1 VGDHHTEGLLD
12 TQVKG
17 AVQALGNMPAEGAKA
32 THHQALGLHIALFD
46 LLSCLEGGGPQLLQ
60 LLL

>member
-1 VGDHHTEGLLD
+1 MD

-17 AVQALGNMPAEGAKA
+17 AAHALGNMPAKGMEATCHGAP
-32 THHQALGLHIALFD
+32 GLHVAFLD
-46 LLSCLEGGGPQLLQ
+46 PLARLEGGGPQLLQ